1 MASTVGVCDG
11 LDTGLGAPNSTPKP
25 GYTSD
30 SSEFTSPAQAHEFV
44 RHRGARREDHNAD
57 SSADEEVPEARP
69 RRFYDHTSQL
79 QRVSAGS
86 HTHTLEQ
93 PYADKS
99 ALSGLQLDPPAWP
112 GATRPARP
120 SPVTSRRSSTQRV
133 QSTNDS
139 NRNSKRTSSSSL
151 QFRAGDDIRPAS
163 RRVPSTDSF
172 ASTAPSTTSAGSS
185 GSRRPFLVPRS
196 ALRTDDCFGLDFSF
210 LSEEPPSRSSY
221 TSTFATGNL
230 RRGSVEQS
238 RARRPASIA
247 SDKTATRSPRHGDS
261 FKRSGSNKPSSLRA
275 TSSAASLPFPSRPR
289 PARTV
294 SKDSVHETD
303 LASAVSPASSHAAL
317 PSPPLVGDVRR
328 ASAVS
333 SMSFTSTA
341 SSCTSGFFSGAR
353 SRNLSSDLDVE
364 GTSGELPQATLA
376 ESGPEAIEKR
386 KRLVEFLDQTAEAM
400 EGGKSLAM
408 VLPETKATESEPAKT
423 MSQLAEAAPLR
434 TPAQIEYRHPF
445 AAMPV
450 VGCEQED
457 TTRSPK
463 DNGLLGAQF
472 DSLKTASPST
482 PRADPKRHSPLNSED
497 PRISVYFTPD
507 PSDKEENM
515 ENSEA
520 QGSGPA
526 EAVTSGGLG
535 FKFDIKSSLIAP
547 DRSPSTVR
555 ANSPASFRQPIQ
567 DDTPS
572 PPAKDQG
579 NNELPSPVAAIPD
592 DVAQEM
598 ERRAKMADKR
608 KRTISELIE
617 TEATYASDMVIV
629 REIYLARAKGA
640 DIGSIADRVMASGLG
655 LSHSAA
661 ASPPS
666 PLPNRPGSSLSFGQ
680 SSAGSARAIDLRRA
694 TLVDARR
701 KSMTPSFQSK
711 LDKRRATL
719 ALQEPTAKM
728 GRPVMS
734 PKDLHVVFA
743 NLEEVSQFA
752 ELFAEVLAT
761 AKGSEDPDEMDDQI
775 GQVFCEMIPRIEKIY
790 STYCSRHDRAIN
802 RLQELEPE
810 IKAYLTDCRALSSG
824 RTQAWDLGSLLIKPV
839 QRALKYPLLLDQI
852 LALTPED
859 HPDRHDLLR
868 ANEMILG
875 VAEHI
880 NEQKQRYRPM
890 DRVKREVK
898 KEVNAR
904 RESTKSISSAV
915 TKKFLRSSVS
925 KPKQPS
931 TTEQSERDDMFDTLA
946 HLVDSTRSSVLRFS
960 NEMRDWSRSTKAQLE
975 AQVTLVDGW
984 IQMYAPLQGEEES
997 PLYQRL
1003 VIFLEE
1009 VLDPII
1015 DGPWR
1020 ELDYEIRKSLLLKT
1034 DHLLSLFESPRQF
1047 IAKRNDK
1054 MLDHSRYLAKK
1065 LSADRR
1071 GSEEFLDLSNR
1082 LLEELPRFLN
1092 SVSRYYDII
1101 AGHFAGAQ
1109 EAYQEAVQERWQAFA
1124 DEYLPANN
1132 CTEVTS
1138 SQQQAVMD
1146 MMHRLAI
1153 GLGTASNCTSLRHFV
1168 IDPKLN
1174 SRSTAAI
1181 SVPILTRRR
1190 QSQATQTNKADTSRR
1205 ASLNGAP
1212 TNRPSSIMSVKGRSL
1227 NRVSMTTNRSS
1238 INSDSSTPSFGI
1250 SSNSGAS
1257 SIGGPTTPPAA
1268 VSSRP
1273 SSKGFSPAHRRTF
1286 SSGGR
1291 FDHPLPQLPI
1301 QEVNSSESEASNSR
1315 RYHTPPVSRASI
1327 NGYDSSDLEN
1337 VGNLATSAR
1346 PRPSSQQSAPTR
1358 PPLGRNNYTDGSN
1371 SSLSDGRYLARYT
1384 EYLEAGDKFDFSSD
1398 QNDEDDVDEEFEHYE
1413 RLYTA
1418 QAMHS
1423 STSKV
1428 SPGFRSGFPIHAF
1441 QIGDRIDV
1449 VLEEADRAEGGAGW
1463 LLGRKCEDGTLGW
1476 VRTEWFHLEEEDD
1489 EEVEFM

>member
-1 MASTVGVCDG
+1 MSAPCAVAAATALDAGLCASD
-11 LDTGLGAPNSTPKP
+11 STPKP
-25 GYTSD
+25 GYASD
-30 SSEFTSPAQAHEFV
+30 SSSFASPKQVHQFARPRSSRQTS
-44 RHRGARREDHNAD
+44 RHAD
-57 SSADEEVPEARP
+57 SSADEEVPEAGPP
-69 RRFYDHTSQL
+69 RRFVDVAAAAKRLS
-79 QRVSAGS
+79 SAS
-86 HTHTLEQ
+86 HS
-93 PYADKS
+93 S
-99 ALSGLQLDPPAWP
+99 AQTQYNAVQSPTSGLQLDTPTWS
-112 GATRPARP
+112 GASRPTRPSSVA
-120 SPVTSRRSSTQRV
+120 SRRSSSQRLSLL
-133 QSTNDS
+133 QAPADHHRT
-139 NRNSKRTSSSSL
+139 SKRASTSSL
-151 QFRAGDDIRPAS
+151 QLRAGEEIRPAS

-172 ASTAPSTTSAGSS
+172 ASSTSASPTSTSS
-185 GSRRPFLVPRS
+185 PQGARRPFLVPRS

-210 LSEEPPSRSSY
+210 LAEEPPARSSY
-221 TSTFATGNL
+221 SNAFATANL

-238 RARRPASIA
+238 RARRPTSIA
-247 SDKTATRSPRHGDS
+247 SDKSASRASRNGEAS
-261 FKRSGSNKPSSLRA
+261 RRSNKPPSLRTA
-275 TSSAASLPFPSRPR
+275 SSATALPFPSRPKST
-289 PARTV
+289 RTV
-294 SKDSVHETD
+294 SAESMPTHAT
-303 LASAVSPASSHAAL
+303 SPASTSNAPLA
-317 PSPPLVGDVRR
+317 SPPIVHDTRR
-328 ASAVS
+328 PSAVS
-333 SMSFTSTA
+333 SMSYTSTA
-341 SSCTSGFFSGAR
+341 SSSTSGLFSGTR

-364 GTSGELPQATLA
+364 GLPADCQPPTIAEHGPQAL
-376 ESGPEAIEKR
+376 EKR

-400 EGGKSLAM
+400 EGGRSLAM

-423 MSQLAEAAPLR
+423 MSELAEALPPR

-445 AAMPV
+445 TATPV
-450 VGCEQED
+450 VGSSNVDATQ
-457 TTRSPK
+457 SPR
-463 DNGLLGAQF
+463 DSGLLSANIEP
-472 DSLKTASPST
+472 SLRAASPST
-482 PRADPKRHSPLNSED
+482 PRADQRRQSPASED

-507 PSDKEENM
+507 PNEEDDSKDGVDSN
-515 ENSEA
+515 EPEQECA
-520 QGSGPA
+520 QAGQG
-526 EAVTSGGLG
+526 GGLG
-535 FKFDIKSSLIAP
+535 FKFDIKSSLGHSPSLVAP

-555 ANSPASFRQPIQ
+555 ANSPASFKRPVS

-572 PPAKDQG
+572 PPEKD
-579 NNELPSPVAAIPD
+579 EIDEDVTPPVAIISD

-598 ERRAKMADKR
+598 ERRAKLADKR

-629 REIYLARAKGA
+629 RDIYLARAKGA

-655 LSHSAA
+655 LNRSAA
-661 ASPPS
+661 TSPPS
-666 PLPNRPGSSLSFGQ
+666 PLPNRPGSSLSFGH
-680 SSAGSARAIDLRRA
+680 SSNSSVRAVDLRRA

-711 LDKRRATL
+711 LEKRRATL
-719 ALQEPTAKM
+719 ALQEPTMRM
-728 GRPVMS
+728 GQPIMS

-752 ELFAEVLAT
+752 ESFAQVLAS
-761 AKGSEDPDEMDDQI
+761 AKGSDDPDEMDDQI

-790 STYCSRHDRAIN
+790 SIYCSRHDRAIN

-810 IKAYLTDCRALSSG
+810 LKAYLTDCRALSSG

-880 NEQKQRYRPM
+880 NEQKQRYRPI

-904 RESTKSISSAV
+904 RESTRSISSAV
-915 TKKFLRSSVS
+915 TKKFLRSSIA

-975 AQVTLVDGW
+975 AQVTLVDSW
-984 IQMYAPLQGEEES
+984 IQMYAPVDGEEES

-1020 ELDYEIRKSLLLKT
+1020 ELDHEIRKSLLLKT

-1054 MLDHSRYLAKK
+1054 MLEHSRYLAKK
-1065 LSADRR
+1065 LSSDRR

-1124 DEYLPANN
+1124 DEYLPASKR
-1132 CTEVTS
+1132 TENGFG
-1138 SQQQAVMD
+1138 QQQVVMD

-1153 GLGTASNCTSLRHFV
+1153 GLGTASSS
-1168 IDPKLN
+1168 P
-1174 SRSTAAI
+1174 TA
-1181 SVPILTRRR
+1181 
-1190 QSQATQTNKADTSRR
+1190 NRR
-1205 ASLNGAP
+1205 ASVA
-1212 TNRPSSIMSVKGRSL
+1212 SAKGRSL

-1238 INSDSSTPSFGI
+1238 VNSDSSTPSFGL
-1250 SSNSGAS
+1250 SSTSGAS
-1257 SIGGPTTPPAA
+1257 STGGPTTPPAH
-1268 VSSRP
+1268 VSSTPGRP
-1273 SSKGFSPAHRRTF
+1273 SSKAFSPGHRKTF
-1286 SSGGR
+1286 SSSGTGR

-1301 QEVNSSESEASNSR
+1301 QEINSSESEASNSR
-1315 RYHTPPVSRASI
+1315 AYHTPPVSRMSV

-1337 VGNLATSAR
+1337 VSHLVTSAR
-1346 PRPSSQQSAPTR
+1346 PRPSSQQSAPAR
-1358 PPLGRNNYTDGSN
+1358 PPLGRNNFTDGSN

-1398 QNDEDDVDEEFEHYE
+1398 LNDDDDDCIDEDFEHYE

-1423 STSKV
+1423 SRTKT

-1441 QIGDRIDV
+1441 EIGDRVDV
-1449 VLEEADRAEGGAGW
+1449 VLEEADHAEGGAGW
-1463 LLGRKCEDGTLGW
+1463 LLGRKCDDGTLGW
-1476 VRTEWFHLEEEDD
+1476 VRTEDFHLEEEDD
-1489 EEVEFM
+1489 EGVEYL